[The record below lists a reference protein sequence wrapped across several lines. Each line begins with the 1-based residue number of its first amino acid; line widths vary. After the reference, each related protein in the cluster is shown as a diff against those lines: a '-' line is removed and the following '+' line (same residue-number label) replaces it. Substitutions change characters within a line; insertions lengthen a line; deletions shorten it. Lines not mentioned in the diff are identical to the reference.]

1 MCLLDKSVVQEH
13 YRLYYRQAW
22 LISKDTRPSR
32 LPAHFIHSLTH
43 SSSSSSS
50 RARLWYIYIII
61 TPKKSQKQTK
71 LSCACWGR
79 AETFIALLYSHFLG
93 AHTHRSPPTESR
105 IEPNRFFRNRN
116 FPQNRFLSL
125 ALYSPIRCPM
135 HILVLTWREELALK
149 PKQSTFLGF
158 DVLDVL
164 SPTCATFKILIQT
177 LTKSQILT
185 THLKPQLKSSDST
198 LPFPRTW
205 TEHIF
210 WFLFLEPDQQGNS
223 KILNPTSSTFTEENP
238 AKFLDISLKTLPEV
252 QNYKFLSIIQ
262 SKEALTGTGKSH
274 VPTMASESTTRTS
287 YHFKLSSANVL
298 ILDAAL
304 LQDATFHAHLG
315 DRTSE
320 LREPRTWFF
329 VQRL

>member
-43 SSSSSSS
+43 SSSS
-50 RARLWYIYIII
+50 RASLIYIYIII

-149 PKQSTFLGF
+149 PKQSTFLWF

-164 SPTCATFKILIQT
+164 SPRCAFKI
-177 LTKSQILT
+177 
-185 THLKPQLKSSDST
+185 
-198 LPFPRTW
+198 
-205 TEHIF
+205 
-210 WFLFLEPDQQGNS
+210 
-223 KILNPTSSTFTEENP
+223 
-238 AKFLDISLKTLPEV
+238 
-252 QNYKFLSIIQ
+252 
-262 SKEALTGTGKSH
+262 
-274 VPTMASESTTRTS
+274 
-287 YHFKLSSANVL
+287 
-298 ILDAAL
+298 
-304 LQDATFHAHLG
+304 
-315 DRTSE
+315 
-320 LREPRTWFF
+320 
-329 VQRL
+329 